1 MRLIRLLGVAMQA
14 EGLRLR
20 SQIRRIVIRL
30 VLCYGVLI
38 LVFCAATFGHIAGWY
53 WLCEQLSPVQA
64 ALVLTAVDLLLAL
77 ILALVVARMTPGQVE
92 REARSLREQA
102 LLERVEAVSLSA
114 LVVQLIT
121 RLMTS
126 RGKD

>member
-77 ILALVVARMTPGQVE
+77 ILALHETVE
-92 REARSLREQA
+92 S
-102 LLERVEAVSLSA
+102 VSLSA